1 MAHAFVNPLT
11 HLIFSTKNREPL
23 IVLDLKFDPL
33 PCMGGIVRELRGKTV
48 AYRFRGNS
56 SASSIR
62 TVFDTASGTFRNDVL
77 RPSGAMRRQGGTFS
91 HGLRHGLNSSAPS
104 GAASGVAQ
112 SAAFAVCGSFLH
124 PIYNRRRQQRRDTA
138 WKEEPRASRA
148 EARATNS
155 LLL

>member
-1 MAHAFVNPLT
+1 MAHTFVNPLT

-62 TVFDTASGTFRNDVL
+62 TVFDTASGTFGNGVL
-77 RPSGAMRRQGGTFS
+77 RPSGAIRRQGGTFS
-91 HGLRHGLNSSAPS
+91 HGLCHGLNSSAPFRGLMCRRNIDKVGDGNNH
-104 GAASGVAQ
+104 GALFCVTG
-112 SAAFAVCGSFLH
+112 
-124 PIYNRRRQQRRDTA
+124 RRHC
-138 WKEEPRASRA
+138 
-148 EARATNS
+148 
-155 LLL
+155 

>member
-1 MAHAFVNPLT
+1 MAHTFVNPLT

-33 PCMGGIVRELRGKTV
+33 ACMGGIVRELKGKTV

-77 RPSGAMRRQGGTFS
+77 RPSGAIRRHGGTFS

-104 GAASGVAQ
+104 RGFMCRRNIDEVGDGDNHGGLFCVA
-112 SAAFAVCGSFLH
+112 G
-124 PIYNRRRQQRRDTA
+124 RRHG
-138 WKEEPRASRA
+138 
-148 EARATNS
+148 
-155 LLL
+155 